1 MNKTGFVPEPYQQ
14 LQQLTTVVLL
24 FQAVFLLAQLFNDG
38 PHANS
43 MVAIFAATIVLSAT
57 NRRLFADPHGRHAGF
72 YVALLRYGVLTLLGV
87 LTVLVALRA
96 YAPDAVPNGTPT
108 LIAMLL
114 ATVIALK
121 GALLG
126 KLRPGGVL
134 GLRLPWT
141 RRSRLA
147 WEKAHRLM
155 GRILF
160 FGGSITLVA
169 SPFVHYAVAFMAIS
183 GIVIVGVT
191 AAAIESWRV
200 WRNDPERMIS
210 RQGS

>member
-1 MNKTGFVPEPYQQ
+1 MNQTDSLPGPYHQ
-14 LQQLTTVVLL
+14 LQQATTVILL
-24 FQAVFLLAQLFNDG
+24 FQAVFLFAQLFNDG
-38 PHANS
+38 PHSNG
-43 MVAIFAATIVLSAT
+43 MVGILAATIVMSAT
-57 NRRLFADPHGRHAGF
+57 NRRLFADPQGRHANF
-72 YVALLRYGVLTLLGV
+72 YVTLLRYGVLTVLGA

-108 LIAMLL
+108 LMAMLL
-114 ATVIALK
+114 TTVIALK
-121 GALLG
+121 GAMLG
-126 KLRPGGVL
+126 KLKPGGVL

-141 RRSRLA
+141 CRSRLA

-160 FGGSITLVA
+160 FGGLIALVA
-169 SPFVHYAVAFMAIS
+169 SPFVHYAATFVAIG

-200 WRNDPERMIS
+200 WRNDPEREVY
-210 RQGS
+210 RQ